1 MRTVFSN
8 IGKTRW
14 LLREDYE
21 SSMSDIVQGGVV
33 DNLEKLFE
41 VLPSYVRK
49 SLEEQENSEDLI
61 EVIMDLGRPPEARF
75 SKNFVILSDRVVE
88 REDLEYVVQRVGTF
102 TGDNRAGIE
111 RTLHRI
117 SCIRNRLGEVVGLTL
132 RVGRAVYGTIDIIRD
147 VVTSG
152 KNILLLGPPGVGKT
166 TKLREIARVLSDEF
180 SRRVIVVDTSNE
192 IAGDGDIPHPA
203 IGRARRMQVSSPNRQ
218 HDVMIEAVENH
229 MPEVIIVDEIGREEE
244 ARACRTIAERGVQ
257 LIATAHGNTLENL
270 LLNPTLS
277 DLVGGIQSVIL
288 SDEEARRRGTQ
299 KAILERKAIPTFD
312 IVIELRDRDTLGI
325 YHNTAQ
331 AVDLL
336 LRGYPPQIELR
347 KRTKEGNIQVVRE
360 GTVSEEESEM
370 HRERVA
376 EKSLFP
382 EVSEGRML
390 RVYLFAVSKNYM
402 QRAIAQLQVPLEV
415 AEDLGKADMVLTLKS
430 RYRKRGGKLK
440 EAENRGVPV
449 HVVRSNT
456 YNQVLKF
463 VQDLFGYSE
472 TSPGSSTDSGLIEAE
487 RAARHVLKVGEPMAL
502 TPRNAFVRRL
512 QHKIAERY
520 NLFSQS
526 IGEEPFRRV
535 IIYPQS
541 PKEKHE

>member
-1 MRTVFSN
+1 
-8 IGKTRW
+8 
-14 LLREDYE
+14 
-21 SSMSDIVQGGVV
+21 MSDIFQGGVV

-75 SKNFVILSDRVVE
+75 SKDFVILSDRVVE

-180 SRRVIVVDTSNE
+180 SKRVIVVDTSNE

-203 IGRARRMQVSSPNRQ
+203 IGRARRMQVSSPDRQ

-312 IVIELRDRDTLGI
+312 IVVELRDRDTLGI

-331 AVDLL
+331 AVDFL

-347 KRTKEGNIQVVRE
+347 KRTKEGNIQVVKE
-360 GTVSEEESEM
+360 GVVSEGESEIQK
-370 HRERVA
+370 ERVT
-376 EKSLFP
+376 EKKLFP
-382 EVSEGRML
+382 EISEGRML

-415 AEDLGKADMVLTLKS
+415 AEDLNKADMVLTLKS

-440 EAENRGVPV
+440 EAESRGVPV
-449 HVVRSNT
+449 
-456 YNQVLKF
+456 
-463 VQDLFGYSE
+463 
-472 TSPGSSTDSGLIEAE
+472 
-487 RAARHVLKVGEPMAL
+487 
-502 TPRNAFVRRL
+502 
-512 QHKIAERY
+512 
-520 NLFSQS
+520 
-526 IGEEPFRRV
+526 
-535 IIYPQS
+535 
-541 PKEKHE
+541 

>member
-1 MRTVFSN
+1 
-8 IGKTRW
+8 
-14 LLREDYE
+14 
-21 SSMSDIVQGGVV
+21 MSDVLQGGVV

-49 SLEEQENSEDLI
+49 WLEEQENSEDLI
-61 EVIMDLGRPPEARF
+61 EIVMDLGRSPEARF
-75 SKNFVILSDRVVE
+75 SGGFVVFSERVIE

-102 TGDNRAGIE
+102 TRDNRAGIE

-132 RVGRAVYGTIDIIRD
+132 RVGRAVYGTIDVIRD
-147 VVTSG
+147 VVVSG

-180 SRRVIVVDTSNE
+180 SKRVVVVDTSNE

-203 IGRARRMQVSSPNRQ
+203 IGRARRMQVSSPERQ

-288 SDEEARRRGTQ
+288 SDEEAKRRGTQ

-325 YHNTAQ
+325 YHDTAQ
-331 AVDLL
+331 AVDFL
-336 LRGYPPQIELR
+336 LRGYPPQLEIR
-347 KRTKEGNIQVVRE
+347 RRTKEGGIQVLKEGVSTGEPVVQRE
-360 GTVSEEESEM
+360 
-370 HRERVA
+370 ERV
-376 EKSLFP
+376 EQRFSS
-382 EVSEGRML
+382 ETSEGRML

-402 QRAIAQLQVPLEV
+402 QRAIAQFGVPLEV
-415 AEDLGKADMVLTLKS
+415 VEDLSKADMVLTLKS
-430 RYRKRGGKLK
+430 RYRKRVNKLK
-440 EAENRGVPV
+440 EAESRGVPV

-456 YNQVLKF
+456 YNQIQKF

-472 TSPGSSTDSGLIEAE
+472 SIPNPVAESGLIEAE
-487 RAARHVLKVGEPMAL
+487 RAARHVLKVGEPIELA
-502 TPRNAFVRRL
+502 PRNAFVRRL
-512 QHKIAERY
+512 QHRIAERY

-526 IGEEPFRRV
+526 VGEEPFRRV
-535 IIYPQS
+535 IFYPQNS
-541 PKEKHE
+541 QGKNE